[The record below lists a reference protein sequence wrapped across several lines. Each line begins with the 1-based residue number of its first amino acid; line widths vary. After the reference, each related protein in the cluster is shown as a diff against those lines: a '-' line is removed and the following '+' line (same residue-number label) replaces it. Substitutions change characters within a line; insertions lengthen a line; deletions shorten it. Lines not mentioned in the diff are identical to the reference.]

1 MESMHPD
8 PILEREAE
16 CIVQATRG
24 MGKVRV
30 KAFPSGN
37 IVILVQSRRVKK
49 RVEELLGTLNLRSKV
64 EVLCQPYP
72 CAGSET

>member
-1 MESMHPD
+1 MHHD

-16 CIVQATRG
+16 RIVQITRG

-30 KAFPSGN
+30 EAFPPGN
-37 IVILVQSRRVKK
+37 IIILVQSRTVKK
-49 RVEELLGTLNLRSKV
+49 RVEELLGTLDLQSKV